1 MHVVSEAG
9 PEMVA
14 NFEGNPV
21 RRCLSCIFLNG
32 WNCGE
37 KYFLDF
43 FFSRAFCYGAH
54 IVLDRVVLNRMLC
67 PVVQGEM
74 S

>member
-1 MHVVSEAG
+1 MERS
-9 PEMVA
+9 
-14 NFEGNPV
+14 
-21 RRCLSCIFLNG
+21 IFWIFFFPDL
-32 WNCGE
+32 
-37 KYFLDF
+37 
-43 FFSRAFCYGAH
+43 FFSRAFRYGAH